1 MFGQKDKVALFV
13 DGSNFFESVK
23 EVGLRIDYQ
32 KVYDFFARR
41 ETVFRAHY
49 FSAVKPDSPEKDDD
63 LRPLLDWLSYHNWD
77 VITKPVKMFTNRETG
92 EQDIKGNMDVEITT
106 EMLLLKDHVNH
117 MVLFSGDEDFVYAIQ
132 KVKAAGVRVT
142 VVSSPKMVASNLRR
156 IADLYINLE
165 TVFNDFSSRG
175 GRGVRARG

>member
-49 FSAVKPDSPEKDDD
+49 FSAVKPSSPEKDDD
-63 LRPLLDWLSYHNWD
+63 IRPLLDWLAYHNWD
-77 VITKPVKMFTNRETG
+77 VITKPVKMFVNRETG
-92 EQDIKGNMDVEITT
+92 EQDIKGNMDVEIAT
-106 EMLLLKDHVNH
+106 EMVLLKDHVNH

-175 GRGVRARG
+175 NRGVRARG